1 MGRGDFPHLDNGVK
15 LQEAVEKGNFTRCG
29 IWNEKYAI
37 KEISNDEVLSSWVN
51 RVCGGS
57 KETFREL

>member
-1 MGRGDFPHLDNGVK
+1 MK